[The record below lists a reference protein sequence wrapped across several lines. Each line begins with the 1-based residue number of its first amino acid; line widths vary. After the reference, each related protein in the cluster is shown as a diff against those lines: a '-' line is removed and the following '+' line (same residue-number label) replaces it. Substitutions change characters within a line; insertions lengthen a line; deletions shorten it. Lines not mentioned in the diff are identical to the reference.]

1 VNTCKKLF
9 FLAVLFAMALL
20 PLASDSE
27 AQQSGF
33 CPRNA
38 NFYTITKQQTTTSYY
53 TQIQQSQQTQAY
65 LQQQQQASMMASV
78 QRSQSATN
86 RSTTQVNSTPMTSLQ
101 TSTQMQQHQQT
112 INKVNTNFNV
122 TQQVCAKTTPQLMTT
137 GTGIAHTNT
146 ALQTS
151 TTASQC
157 TYVQQQHTQQAIAK
171 TNTAIQH
178 TNAVSKQSVA
188 NIQKTNTAINKT
200 TTAIQQT
207 ITPIQK
213 TTTDLTVTGLEKV
226 TTTKTMT
233 TKVYFDVNCMQCHHP
248 DQPTGTQ
255 VAHKMPIPVHQPG
268 HIPQMVPKAGPF
280 PVALQP
286 RMPLLPPMVANP
298 GMWPQMAARQPWPVH
313 QGMLVL
319 QQPQRLAI
327 DTARVTP
334 LVMATPTPTLKL
346 VDLPAFL
353 RTPDSQSTKTKL
365 DPLVMTASAK
375 TLPAVEKLP
384 LIVDVSAG
392 PATRGTARALDMF
405 DAMVPEEGQGRGPQ
419 EFVLPLSEEEL
430 LQPPVRVLPAA
441 VIQLPAPA
449 PLAPGQ
455 LDEEELLPPV
465 PTVVEPSKKRDP
477 FDIFGAP
484 TVLTPVAA
492 PRPNPAPA
500 LIQPGLPT
508 NRNTD
513 PLPG

>member
-9 FLAVLFAMALL
+9 FLAVLLALALL
-20 PLASDSE
+20 PLASDSD
-27 AQQSGF
+27 AQQGGF

-53 TQIQQSQQTQAY
+53 TQIQQNQQTQTY

-112 INKVNTNFNV
+112 MNKVNTNLNV
-122 TQQVCAKTTPQLMTT
+122 TQQVCAKTTPQIMTT

-178 TNAVSKQSVA
+178 STAVSKQSVA

-200 TTAIQQT
+200 TTAFQQT

-213 TTTDLTVTGLEKV
+213 TTTDLMVTGQEKV
-226 TTTKTMT
+226 TTTKTVT
-233 TKVYFDVNCMQCHHP
+233 TKIYFDVNCMQCHHP

-255 VAHKMPIPVHQPG
+255 VAHKMPIPVHQSG
-268 HIPQMVPKAGPF
+268 RIPQMVPQPQPF

-298 GMWPQMAARQPWPVH
+298 GTWPQMMARQPWPVP
-313 QGMLVL
+313 QGMPVPL
-319 QQPQRLAI
+319 QPQRLAL

-334 LVMATPTPTLKL
+334 LVMATPMPTLKL

-353 RTPDSQSTKTKL
+353 RTPDSQPAKPKL
-365 DPLVMTASAK
+365 DPLVTTASAK
-375 TLPAVEKLP
+375 PLPAIEKLP

-392 PATRGTARALDMF
+392 PAMRGTARALDMF

-419 EFVLPLSEEEL
+419 EFVLPLSEEDL
-430 LQPPVRVLPAA
+430 LHPPVRVLPAA
-441 VIQLPAPA
+441 VIQLPAPV
-449 PLAPGQ
+449 PVAPGQ
-455 LDEEELLPPV
+455 MNEEEL
-465 PTVVEPSKKRDP
+465 PTLVLSVTEPSRKRDP

-484 TVLTPVAA
+484 SLPTPVAN

-508 NRNTD
+508 NRSTD